1 MDRFSQAVISHR
13 KSMLAV
19 FLAAAVLGGLL
30 SLFVS
35 VNFNTVDYLPPDAQS
50 TTAIRIMKEE
60 FGGEMPNA
68 RVMLT
73 NVSISEALEYKA
85 KIAAVEGVA
94 DVTWLDDV
102 VGLDTLKTTPVEFL
116 DASVAESYY
125 RDNNALISLTV
136 ESGMEQDA
144 VGAIYEIIGEENAA
158 AGEAVS
164 MAESQA
170 MSVSEVANAMALLIP
185 IVLVI
190 LIVSTTSW
198 IEPLFFLASIGVAI
212 LINMGTNIL
221 LGEISF
227 ITRTVSPVL
236 QLAVSLDYTIFLLHS
251 FNSHR
256 QTVEPEKAMKLAMKE
271 SLSTV
276 AASAATTMIG
286 FAALIFMRFGIGA
299 DLGLNLLKGI
309 IFSFISVMVFLPA
322 ITLTSY
328 KLIDKTRHKKLLPD
342 LKKAGSVLMK
352 IRIPFLVLAVIIAVP
367 CFLAQSET
375 SFLYGTSNITKATR
389 VGRDTDYIE
398 EKFGKQN
405 TLALLVPKGDIGTE
419 AELSD
424 ALSRL
429 PNVTGV
435 ISYATAVGA
444 QIPAEFVPEEALE
457 QFYSEHYSRIII
469 NADTDDEG
477 AEAFD
482 TVRSVLDTA
491 SVHYG
496 EYWLA
501 GQSAS
506 LYDMKD
512 IVSADNRRVNLAA
525 VIGIFLVLLVTFR
538 SLSLPFL
545 LVFTI
550 ETAIWINL
558 SFPYFA
564 GKPLNFVGYLI
575 ISTVQLGATVDYAIL
590 FTNTY
595 LANRK
600 EHPKKEAM
608 CITVSDNLVAVLIS
622 AVILAVSGF
631 TLAYTSNNPIIIEL
645 GILLGRGTLLSLV
658 MVACVLPALLVLFD
672 GVIRRT
678 TLKNGFHDRKQG
690 KGSDIE

>member
-1 MDRFSQAVISHR
+1 MEWFSRAVINH
-13 KSMLAV
+13 KKGIIALFAV
-19 FLAAAVLGGLL
+19 AAVLGGIL
-30 SLFVS
+30 SVFVS
-35 VNFNTVDYLPPDAQS
+35 VNYNTVDYLPSDAQS
-50 TTAIRIMKEE
+50 TTAIRIMKDE

-73 NVSISEALEYKA
+73 NVSIHEALEYKA
-85 KIAAVEGVA
+85 EIAAAEGVA
-94 DVTWLDDV
+94 AVTWLDDV
-102 VGLDTLKTTPVEFL
+102 IGLDTLKTTPVEFL
-116 DASVAESYY
+116 DASIVESYY
-125 RDNNALISLTV
+125 RDNNALMSLTV
-136 ESGMEQDA
+136 ESGREQTA
-144 VGAIYEIIGEENAA
+144 VRAIYEIIGEENAA

-164 MAESQA
+164 IAEAQA
-170 MSVSEVANAMALLIP
+170 MSVSEVVNAMALLIP

-190 LIVSTTSW
+190 LIVSTSSW
-198 IEPLFFLASIGVAI
+198 IEPLFFLVTIGAAI
-212 LINMGTNIL
+212 LINMGTNL
-221 LGEISF
+221 AFGEISF
-227 ITRTVSPVL
+227 ITRTVSPIL
-236 QLAVSLDYTIFLLHS
+236 QLAVSMDYTIFLLHS

-256 QTVEPEKAMKLAMKE
+256 QTVEPEKAMKIAMKE

-286 FAALIFMRFGIGA
+286 FAALMFMRFGIGS

-328 KLIDKTRHKKLLPD
+328 RLIDKTRHRKLLPD

-375 SFLYGTSNITKATR
+375 NFLYGTSNITTVTR
-389 VGRDTDYIE
+389 VGRDTGSIE
-398 EKFGKQN
+398 EKFGRQN
-405 TLALLVPKGDIGTE
+405 TLALLVPRGDTGTE

-424 ALSRL
+424 ALSKL

-435 ISYATAVGA
+435 ISYTTAVGA
-444 QIPAEFVPEEALE
+444 QIPSEFVPEDALE
-457 QFYSEHYSRIII
+457 QFYSEHYARIII
-469 NADTDDEG
+469 NTDTEDEG
-477 AEAFD
+477 TEAFD

-491 SVHYG
+491 SAYYG

-506 LYDMKD
+506 LYDMRD
-512 IVSADNRRVNLAA
+512 IVSVDNQRVNLIA

-538 SLSLPFL
+538 SVSLPFL

-564 GKPLNFVGYLI
+564 GRPLNFVGYLI

-595 LANRK
+595 LGNRK
-600 EHPKKEAM
+600 EHPKKDAM
-608 CITVSDNLVAVLIS
+608 RMTIGDNLVAVLIP
-622 AVILAVSGF
+622 AVILATAGF
-631 TLAYTSNNPIIIEL
+631 TLAYTSNNPIIVEL
-645 GILLGRGTLLSLV
+645 GVLLGRGTLLSLV

-672 GVIRRT
+672 GVIRKT
-678 TLKNGFHDRKQG
+678 TLNNRFHGVKKG